1 MAIERDKIDEVLKK
15 LPDELQDEVLKF
27 AESLLK
33 NGRARDAGS
42 SSENG
47 SPSVRAFF
55 GIWDSG
61 NPRSADND
69 LIDADLAREYVSS
82 HEADS

>member
-1 MAIERDKIDEVLKK
+1 MAVDRNK
-15 LPDELQDEVLKF
+15 LDELLRQLAGELQNGGRQS
-27 AESLLK
+27 AESLLH
-33 NGRARDAGS
+33 GS

-47 SPSVRAFF
+47 TPTVRSFF
-55 GIWDSG
+55 GAWDSG

-69 LIDADLAREYVSS
+69 LIDADLLRECANS